1 MERMEEH
8 YPGEGGYLSFGSPF
22 QLVIAVLLSAQ
33 TTDKS
38 VNKVTPE
45 LFERWPTPEA
55 MAAADELEIQEVIHP
70 LGFYKTKAKRC
81 IECSAT
87 LLSEFGGEVP
97 QTIDELVK
105 LPGVGRKTANVVLND
120 AFRIAEGVAVD
131 THVGRIARRL
141 GFSKHEDPVV
151 ISGYQFIVGG
161 IVMMLVGAIGG
172 GSVDFSDPMGILLMG
187 YLALLSAVAYAV
199 WGVLL
204 KYNPVSRVTIFS
216 FTTPIFGT
224 ILSMLILADETPGVE
239 PLNLVA
245 TLVLVSVGILL
256 LNYQPKAKS
265 PENVK

>member
-1 MERMEEH
+1 MAGSTGKTTRRRKPSAKVAERAQVVMERMEEH

-141 GFSKHEDPVV
+141 GFSKHEDPSKVEQD
-151 ISGYQFIVGG
+151 ILWIFPESEWTHINRRWIAFGREICDARRPKCAECW
-161 IVMMLVGAIGG
+161 L
-172 GSVDFSDPMGILLMG
+172 SDVCP
-187 YLALLSAVAYAV
+187 SC
-199 WGVLL
+199 
-204 KYNPVSRVTIFS
+204 
-216 FTTPIFGT
+216 
-224 ILSMLILADETPGVE
+224 
-239 PLNLVA
+239 
-245 TLVLVSVGILL
+245 
-256 LNYQPKAKS
+256 KAR
-265 PENVK
+265 